1 MGISFHNKENQGNC
15 ATLSSSLV
23 SWGKSMRTGLAV
35 HKEGQSDP
43 FFAERK
49 RMHAARVEQ
58 MYRCSFKSNDQYVFH
73 RVKTDGT
80 YRVLTPNISTECST
94 RHQCYPIFSESS

>member
-1 MGISFHNKENQGNC
+1 MGISFYNKENQGNC

-58 MYRCSFKSNDQYVFH
+58 MYRCSFKSNDQYVLIEL
-73 RVKTDGT
+73 KPTG
-80 YRVLTPNISTECST
+80 LTGC
-94 RHQCYPIFSESS
+94 